1 MARTLA
7 GAIMADETF
16 AKAQAERARKFGAP
30 EGDAGIVRC
39 DACPVLCRIRP
50 GRAGACDRYAN
61 EDGKLVR
68 VDPLVLLAKP
78 DLARVAFVEGSES
91 WAGELG
97 KGEGAFVTGIGATT
111 TYPDYKPA
119 PFIVSSK
126 PDGVDMVTVV
136 TEGIFSY
143 CGVKVKIDT
152 DRYLGPEQAA
162 VRVKGEAVGHV
173 TTSEYGSQMLS
184 LGGVHHLTGGSKKEG
199 RVPCDALLDL
209 CNGKPV
215 ELTIDDGATL
225 VIEAGKAPIVNGQM
239 EQ

>member
-1 MARTLA
+1 MSDELA
-7 GAIMADETF
+7 LSES
-16 AKAQAERARKFGAP
+16 ERN
-30 EGDAGIVRC
+30 AGFVRC

-61 EDGKLVR
+61 EDGRLVR

-78 DLARVAFVEGSES
+78 GLARVAFVEGSES

-126 PDGVDMVTVV
+126 PDGVDTVTVV

-162 VRVKGEAVGHV
+162 VRVKGEAVGHDRLALRRRQGRAA
-173 TTSEYGSQMLS
+173 ERRRSQ
-184 LGGVHHLTGGSKKEG
+184 E
-199 RVPCDALLDL
+199 DAA
-209 CNGKPV
+209 G
-215 ELTIDDGATL
+215 ELTISPT
-225 VIEAGKAPIVNGQM
+225 VSSRTK
-239 EQ
+239 

>member
-1 MARTLA
+1 MSDDITLSEA
-7 GAIMADETF
+7 E
-16 AKAQAERARKFGAP
+16 AK
-30 EGDAGIVRC
+30 AGIVRC

-78 DLARVAFVEGSES
+78 DLARVAFVEGSDS
-91 WAGELG
+91 WRGELG

-126 PDGVDMVTVV
+126 HDGVDMVTVV

-143 CGVKVKIDT
+143 CGVKVNIDT

-162 VRVKGEAVGHV
+162 VRVKG
-173 TTSEYGSQMLS
+173 
-184 LGGVHHLTGGSKKEG
+184 
-199 RVPCDALLDL
+199 
-209 CNGKPV
+209 
-215 ELTIDDGATL
+215 
-225 VIEAGKAPIVNGQM
+225 
-239 EQ
+239 

>member
-1 MARTLA
+1 MSDDDIALTA
-7 GAIMADETF
+7 
-16 AKAQAERARKFGAP
+16 AEQGQ
-30 EGDAGIVRC
+30 GIVRC

-78 DLARVAFVEGSES
+78 DLARVAFIEGSSS

-97 KGEGAFVTGIGATT
+97 KGQGAIVPPPTITGIGATT

-126 PDGVDMVTVV
+126 HDGVDMVTVV

-143 CGVKVKIDT
+143 CGAKVKIG
-152 DRYLGPEQAA
+152 RASCRE
-162 VRVKGEAVGHV
+162 RV
-173 TTSEYGSQMLS
+173 
-184 LGGVHHLTGGSKKEG
+184 
-199 RVPCDALLDL
+199 
-209 CNGKPV
+209 
-215 ELTIDDGATL
+215 
-225 VIEAGKAPIVNGQM
+225 
-239 EQ
+239 